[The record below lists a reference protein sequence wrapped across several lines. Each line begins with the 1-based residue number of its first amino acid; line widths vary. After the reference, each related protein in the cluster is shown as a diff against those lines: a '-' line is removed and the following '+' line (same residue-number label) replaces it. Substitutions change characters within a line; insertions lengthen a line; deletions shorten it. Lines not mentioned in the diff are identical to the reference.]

1 MGRRHQEE
9 SQTGEDSFLDTI
21 ANLVGILIILV
32 VVVGARSYS
41 TAREIVHQDIQE
53 EMDRSKAPWE
63 TALKLEEDLAK
74 QTSDLQRYEL
84 ELAYRSNER
93 MLTLDQVTV
102 AKGKIEQQVNEL
114 SEEERVQFEIDR
126 ELSEL
131 EKQLADLMGQ
141 QGTLP
146 DSEVPPIVLHHL
158 PTPMAKTVFG
168 HEIHVMMTENMVSVI
183 PWNELVDA
191 LKREARGAV
200 ERNTQRNRFTNELGP
215 VGGFTMKYT
224 LKSQTGMMSDGSR
237 TAMGRMVE
245 LDRFT
250 LTPEPDLLKE
260 TVEQTLKTGGR
271 LRAELAMHQNQNT
284 TVTVWVYPD
293 SFGAFRK
300 LKDTLF
306 PEGFLCAARPLPF
319 GVPVGASP
327 NGSSSTAQ

>member
-1 MGRRHQEE
+1 M
-9 SQTGEDSFLDTI
+9 
-21 ANLVGILIILV
+21 
-32 VVVGARSYS
+32 
-41 TAREIVHQDIQE
+41 
-53 EMDRSKAPWE
+53 M
-63 TALKLEEDLAK
+63 
-74 QTSDLQRYEL
+74 
-84 ELAYRSNER
+84 
-93 MLTLDQVTV
+93 TLDQVNV
-102 AKGKIEQQVNEL
+102 AKSKIDGQVNEL
-114 SEEERVQFEIDR
+114 SEEERNQFEIDR

-131 EKQLADLMGQ
+131 EQQLADLMGQ

-183 PWNELVDA
+183 PWNELVDS

-200 ERNTQRNRFTNELGP
+200 ERNTQRDRFTNELGP
-215 VGGFTMKYT
+215 IGGFTMKYT
-224 LKSQTGMMSDGSR
+224 LKSQTGMMSDGAR

-245 LDRFT
+245 LDRFV

-260 TVEQTLKTGGR
+260 TVEQTLSTGGR
-271 LRAELAMHQNQNT
+271 LRAELAMHKNQNT

-293 SFGAFRK
+293 SFGALRK

>member
-9 SQTGEDSFLDTI
+9 TQNGEDSFLDTI

-41 TAREIVHQDIQE
+41 TAREIVQNEIESQRQDA
-53 EMDRSKAPWE
+53 KAP
-63 TALKLEEDLAK
+63 LELAQRLDDDLAK
-74 QTSDLQRYEL
+74 QAADMQRYEM
-84 ELAYRSNER
+84 ELAFRSNER
-93 MLTLDQVTV
+93 MLTLDQVNL
-102 AKGKIEQQVNEL
+102 AKSQIENQLEDL
-114 SEEERVQFEIDR
+114 SADERKQFEIER

-131 EKQLADLMGQ
+131 ERQLAELMEQ

-146 DSEVPPIVLHHL
+146 DDEVPPIVLHHL

-168 HEIHVMMTENMVSVI
+168 HEIHVMMTNNLVTVI
-183 PWNELVDA
+183 PWNELVET
-191 LKREARGAV
+191 LKRQARNAA
-200 ERNTQRNRFTNELGP
+200 ERNTQRDRFTNELGP
-215 VGGFTMKYT
+215 IGGFTMKYT
-224 LKSQTGMMSDGSR
+224 LKSQTGMMSDGTR
-237 TAMGRMVE
+237 AAMGRLIE
-245 LDRFT
+245 LDRFI
-250 LTPEPDLLKE
+250 LTPEPDVLKE
-260 TVEQTLKTGGR
+260 TVEQSISTGGR

-300 LKDTLF
+300 LKDMLF

-319 GVPVGASP
+319 GVSIGASP

>member
-9 SQTGEDSFLDTI
+9 ELAGEDSFLDTI
-21 ANLVGILIILV
+21 ANLIGIIIILV
-32 VVVGARSYS
+32 VIVGAKSQS
-41 TAREIVHQDIQE
+41 SAREIVGQE
-53 EMDRSKAPWE
+53 IALERDELKDPLAKA
-63 TALKLEEDLAK
+63 LQLEDDLAK
-74 QTSDLQRYEL
+74 QAAELQRYEL

-93 MLTLDQVTV
+93 MMTLDQVNV
-102 AKGKIEQQVNEL
+102 AKSKIDGQVNEL
-114 SEEERVQFEIDR
+114 SEEERNQFEIDR

-131 EKQLADLMGQ
+131 EQQLADLMGQ

-168 HEIHVMMTENMVSVI
+168 HEIHVMMTENKVSVI
-183 PWNELVDA
+183 PWNELVDS

-200 ERNTQRNRFTNELGP
+200 ERNTQRDRFTNELGP
-215 VGGFTMKYT
+215 IGGFTMKYT
-224 LKSQTGMMSDGSR
+224 LKSQTGMMSDGAR

-245 LDRFT
+245 LDRFV
-250 LTPEPDLLKE
+250 LTPEPDLMKE
-260 TVEQTLKTGGR
+260 TVEQTLSTGGR
-271 LRAELAMHQNQNT
+271 LRAELAMHKNQNT

-293 SFGAFRK
+293 SFSAFRK

>member
-1 MGRRHQEE
+1 MGRRHQQEE
-9 SQTGEDSFLDTI
+9 QTGEDSFLDTI

-41 TAREIVHQDIQE
+41 TAREIVHQDIE
-53 EMDRSKAPWE
+53 EELEKSKAPFE
-63 TALKLEEDLAK
+63 TALRIKEDLDK
-74 QTSDLQRYEL
+74 QAVELQRYEL

-102 AKGKIEQQVNEL
+102 AKSKVETQVSEL
-114 SEEERVQFEIDR
+114 SEDERKQFEIDR

-131 EKQLADLMGQ
+131 EKELADLMRQ
-141 QGTLP
+141 QGDLP
-146 DSEVPPIVLHHL
+146 DDEVPPIVLHHL

-168 HEIHVMMTENMVSVI
+168 HEIHVMMTENQVSVI
-183 PWNELVDA
+183 PWNELVDT

-200 ERNTQRNRFTNELGP
+200 ERNTQRDRFTNELGP
-215 VGGFTMKYT
+215 IGGFTMRYT
-224 LKSQTGMMSDGSR
+224 LKSQTGIMSDGTR
-237 TAMGRMVE
+237 TGMGRLVE
-245 LDRFT
+245 LDKFV
-250 LTPEPDLLKE
+250 LVPEPNLLKE
-260 TVEQTLKTGGR
+260 SVEQSLGPGGR
-271 LRAELAMHQNQNT
+271 LRAELAIHQNQNT

-300 LKDTLF
+300 LKDMLF